1 MIAKAIIGKIN
12 NATVDF
18 WNDPNLLAHK
28 FKKENL
34 YGPIFPSHI
43 FFIYFLSRTSLVNNS
58 FLDTCTPILFDAYLY
73 TDY

>member
-18 WNDPNLLAHK
+18 WNDPKQLAHK

-34 YGPIFPSHI
+34 YGLLFQSQKMN
-43 FFIYFLSRTSLVNNS
+43 FIIK
-58 FLDTCTPILFDAYLY
+58 DT
-73 TDY
+73 